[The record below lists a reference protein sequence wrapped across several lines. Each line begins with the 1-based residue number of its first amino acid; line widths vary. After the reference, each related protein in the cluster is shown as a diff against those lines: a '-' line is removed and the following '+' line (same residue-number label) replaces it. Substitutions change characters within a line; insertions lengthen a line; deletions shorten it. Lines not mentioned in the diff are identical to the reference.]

1 VRKINPFNFTRATRS
16 TPRDVNRQIAL
27 SLVREHQPIS
37 RAELSRRMSISRGM
51 VTALVNQLIT
61 EGAVF
66 EGETGQSRRG
76 RKPTLLY
83 VRTHDRLAIG
93 VDIRFSRTYVT
104 LADFSGTQ
112 RSIETLETV
121 FDPEALI
128 QELAKRFARMID
140 AEKAA
145 ERVEGIGLVVPG
157 MVDRATGRI
166 LNSPQLGWR
175 DVDIRQGLEAIS
187 GYPVFIENAPI
198 ACALAEMWLGQR
210 GSAVTDF
217 VYVTVSDGVGAGLVV
232 NGQVVR
238 GTAHTAGEFGHIPLD
253 PDGPYCLCGA
263 RGCWEAYTSNLATVA
278 RYLGKPMTP
287 DGARAMLKGID
298 ISFIDVI
305 TLARTGDAQARHAL
319 QETGRY
325 LGQGMSMI
333 VNALNPSRIIVG
345 GEITAAWDLVQEHI
359 RAGISERSLTDR
371 AAATPIIPEVAS
383 RHPRLRGA
391 TALVAGP
398 VFAAPQLA

>member
-1 VRKINPFNFTRATRS
+1 
-16 TPRDVNRQIAL
+16 
-27 SLVREHQPIS
+27 
-37 RAELSRRMSISRGM
+37 M
-51 VTALVNQLIT
+51 VTALVNQLLA

-66 EGETGQSRRG
+66 EGEVGQSSRG

-83 VRTHDRLAIG
+83 VRTHDRLALS
-93 VDIRFSRTYVT
+93 VDIRFSRTYVA
-104 LADFSGTQ
+104 LADFSGAQ
-112 RSIETLETV
+112 RSMETFETV
-121 FDPEALI
+121 FDPDALI
-128 QELAKRFARMID
+128 AELVKRFTRLIE
-140 AEKAA
+140 AENAA
-145 ERVEGIGLVVPG
+145 DRVEGIGLVVPG
-157 MVDRATGRI
+157 MVDRSTGRI

-175 DVDIRQGLEAIS
+175 DVDIRAGLEEQS

-210 GSAVTDF
+210 GSTVTDF

-238 GTAHTAGEFGHIPLD
+238 GNGHTAGEFGHIPLD
-253 PDGPYCLCGA
+253 SDGPYCLCGA

-278 RYLGKPMTP
+278 RYLGKPITP
-287 DGARAMLKGID
+287 GGARGMLKGID
-298 ISFIDVI
+298 ISFLDLV
-305 TLARTGDAQARHAL
+305 TLARTGDQQALKAL
-319 QETGRY
+319 RETGRH
-325 LGQGMSMI
+325 LGRGMSMI

-345 GEITAAWDLVQEHI
+345 GEITAAWDLVEDDV
-359 RAGISERSLTDR
+359 RGGISERSLTER